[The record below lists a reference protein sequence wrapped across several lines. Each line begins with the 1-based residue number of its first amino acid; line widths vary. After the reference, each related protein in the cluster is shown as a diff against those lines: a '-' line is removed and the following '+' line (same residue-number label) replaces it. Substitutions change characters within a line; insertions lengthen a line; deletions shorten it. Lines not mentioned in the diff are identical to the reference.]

1 VLLCVSA
8 DGSWRAGERN
18 VGEGVDSMLQSE
30 ECRNQLPLTIG
41 FLSRWVVS
49 RYFLGLQT
57 KIYDV
62 IKS

>member
-1 VLLCVSA
+1 V
-8 DGSWRAGERN
+8 D
-18 VGEGVDSMLQSE
+18 VGVGVNCMLQSE
-30 ECRNQLPLTIG
+30 ECRNQLARPGQLE
-41 FLSRWVVS
+41 FYSRWVVS